1 MSGMATMRP
10 RRRAVTAVRGHT
22 KTGVHGWP
30 GLTPGHDG
38 RGKSGGNTDQL
49 HMQLPSPSMG
59 EVSRF
64 SETEGVEPPPHPSR
78 PSIGLP
84 SPSRGGLIAISLA

>member
-1 MSGMATMRP
+1 MPGMATMRP

-38 RGKSGGNTDQL
+38 RGISGGDTDQL
-49 HMQLPSPSMG
+49 HMQLPC
-59 EVSRF
+59 
-64 SETEGVEPPPHPSR
+64 
-78 PSIGLP
+78 L
-84 SPSRGGLIAISLA
+84 RGGGELEQSRNFG